1 MILAAFD
8 QADRMMAHAVG
19 GRFAKDV
26 LAGMLTPAS
35 RAAFLDACAGIEK
48 RYTEACAA
56 THDPCLESGCSCE
69 DEVCLQPLERA
80 AAEYRRACGAEWAR
94 LFADPA
100 NRDPFWAAAA

>member
-8 QADRMMAHAVG
+8 QADRLMARAVV

-26 LAGMLTPAS
+26 LASLLTPAS
-35 RAAFLDACAGIEK
+35 RPAFLDACAHVEK

-56 THDPCLESGCSCE
+56 THDPCLESGCSSE
-69 DEVCLQPLERA
+69 HEVYLQPLERA
-80 AAEYRRACGAEWAR
+80 DTEYRKACAAEWAR

-100 NRDPFWAAAA
+100 NRDAFWSTEL